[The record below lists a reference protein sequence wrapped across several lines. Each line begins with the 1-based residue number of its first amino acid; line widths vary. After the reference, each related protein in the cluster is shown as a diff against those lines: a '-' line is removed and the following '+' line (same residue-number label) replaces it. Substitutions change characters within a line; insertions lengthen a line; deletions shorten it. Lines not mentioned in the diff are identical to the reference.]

1 MKLVMGLLLSLSLVS
16 CSNDSEDSDKTAAHD
31 HADHQHEHDMGEN
44 AAVGEAVAAMADSA
58 YAKISFNEDALK
70 SGAENLHT
78 ASVMFSDSEGEMLSG
93 VTIESVEPWMKTMG
107 HGSNDEQLDF
117 HQHDDMGHH
126 WMITGIIFSWV
137 AK

>member
-1 MKLVMGLLLSLSLVS
+1 MLLWVKLRQRWLIP
-16 CSNDSEDSDKTAAHD
+16 
-31 HADHQHEHDMGEN
+31 
-44 AAVGEAVAAMADSA
+44 A

-78 ASVMFSDSEGEMLSG
+78 ASVMFTDSEGEMLTG

-126 WMITGIIFSWV
+126 WMITGIIFSMGGEAGSWV
-137 AK
+137 IEKVKFNIDGTSDEVHLPVPAVE